1 MAEDDYYDILGVS
14 RNATEAEI
22 KKAYRRLAKKHHPD
36 RNPDDKSAEERLKK
50 INEAYE
56 VLSDSEKRANY
67 DRYGTADFQGINM
80 NGFGDIFRDFFSGF
94 GGFGMGRRSRRGPP
108 PGDNLRV
115 TIPLSFEDA
124 FFGTEKEIAF
134 NRKVKCEE
142 CGGSGAKPGTSPTTC
157 RTCGGRG
164 QVARSMGGFMTV
176 AQTCPACG
184 GRGETI
190 DNPCPNCRGS
200 GLESERVEIKIPVPP
215 GVEDGMAQ
223 RIRGGGNAGQRGG
236 PHGDL
241 IIVFSVEPHERFVRR
256 GLHVY
261 LEEEIPFDVAVLGG
275 EHEVPT
281 MWGQSKIKV
290 EPGTEGGTLFRMRGK
305 GVHAEDGREGDQL
318 VRAKISIPKKLSKAQ
333 KEYLREFRE
342 RFGED

>member
-22 KKAYRRLAKKHHPD
+22 KKAYRHLAKAHHPD
-36 RNPDDKSAEERLKK
+36 RNPGDKSAEEKLKT

-56 VLSDSEKRANY
+56 VLSDPEKRANY

-80 NGFGDIFRDFFSGF
+80 NGFSDIFRDFFNGF
-94 GGFGMGRRSRRGPP
+94 GGFGMGRRSRAGPP

-115 TIPLSFEDA
+115 TIQLTFEEA

-134 NRKVKCEE
+134 NRKVKCET
-142 CGGSGAKPGTSPTTC
+142 CGGSGAKPGSSPTTC
-157 RTCGGRG
+157 RTCRGRG

-190 DNPCPNCRGS
+190 DNPCSKCRGS
-200 GLESERVEIKIPVPP
+200 GLESERMEVKIPVPP

-223 RIRGGGNAGQRGG
+223 RIRGGGNAGPRGG

-281 MWGQSKIKV
+281 MWGTSMIKV

-305 GVHAEDGREGDQL
+305 GVHADDGRAGDQL
-318 VRAKISIPKKLSKAQ
+318 VRVKIGIPKKLSKSQ
-333 KEYLREFRE
+333 KEYLREFRGQ
-342 RFGED
+342 FGED

>member
-22 KKAYRRLAKKHHPD
+22 KKAYRRLAKEHHPD
-36 RNPDDKSAEERLKK
+36 RNPGDNSAGERLKK

-80 NGFGDIFRDFFSGF
+80 NGFSDIFRDFFNGF
-94 GGFGMGRRSRRGPP
+94 GGFGMGRRRRAGPP
-108 PGDNLRV
+108 PGDNLRI
-115 TIPLSFEDA
+115 TIQLTFDEA

-134 NRKVKCEE
+134 NRKVKCET
-142 CGGSGAKPGTSPTTC
+142 CGGSGAKPGSSPTTC

-164 QVARSMGGFMTV
+164 QIARSMGGFMTV

-190 DNPCPNCRGS
+190 DNPCSKCRGS
-200 GLESERVEIKIPVPP
+200 GLESERMEVKIPVPP
-215 GVEDGMAQ
+215 GVEDGMSQ
-223 RIRGGGNAGQRGG
+223 RIRGGGNAGPRGG

-241 IIVFSVEPHERFVRR
+241 IIVFTVEPHERFVRR

-261 LEEEIPFDVAVLGG
+261 LEEEVPFDVAALGG
-275 EHEVPT
+275 EEEVPT
-281 MWGQSKIKV
+281 MWGTSKIKV

-305 GVHAEDGREGDQL
+305 GVHADDGRTGDQL
-318 VRAKISIPKKLSKAQ
+318 VRVKIGIPKKLSKSQ
-333 KEYLREFRE
+333 KQYLREFRE
-342 RFGED
+342 HFRED